1 MNRCD
6 EFTER
11 YTTEELEAL
20 NKLHTK
26 QLLKELRSNRV
37 WGGDCR
43 YLYTSSSP
51 ECQQCLANQKSNE
64 QQLKAILA
72 TREHIPNKQE
82 SKALRKARIKK
93 GR

>member
-1 MNRCD
+1 MNCD
-6 EFTER
+6 MFTKC
-11 YTTEELEAL
+11 YTTDEITAL

-26 QLLKELRSNRV
+26 QLLKRLRSSRV
-37 WGGDCR
+37 CGEDCR

-51 ECQQCLANQKSNE
+51 ECQQCLANQKYNE

>member
-1 MNRCD
+1 MDCG
-6 EFTER
+6 FTKC
-11 YTTEELEAL
+11 YTPEEIEAL

-26 QLLKELRSNRV
+26 QLLRKLKVGRICGE
-37 WGGDCR
+37 DCR
-43 YLYTSSSP
+43 DYFTSSSP
-51 ECQQCLANQKSNE
+51 ECEQCLANQKYNE

>member
-1 MNRCD
+1 MNKCD
-6 EFTER
+6 IFTEK

-26 QLLKELRSNRV
+26 QLLKQLRGSRV
-37 WGGDCR
+37 WGEDCR
-43 YLYTSSSP
+43 DYFTNTP
-51 ECQQCLANQKSNE
+51 ECEQCLANQKYNE
-64 QQLKAILA
+64 KQLKAILA

>member
-11 YTTEELEAL
+11 YTAEELEAL

-26 QLLKELRSNRV
+26 QLLRKLRGIDVCSEYCQDMSDRRN
-37 WGGDCR
+37 
-43 YLYTSSSP
+43 P
-51 ECQQCLANQKSNE
+51 ECVKCRANQKYNRE
-64 QQLKAILA
+64 QLKA

-82 SKALRKARIKK
+82 SKALRKARIKE

>member
-6 EFTER
+6 IFTER
-11 YTTEELEAL
+11 YTTKELEAL

-26 QLLKELRSNRV
+26 QLLKQLRGSRIC
-37 WGGDCR
+37 GEDCR
-43 YLYTSSSP
+43 YYYTSSSP
-51 ECQQCLANQKSNE
+51 ECQQCLANQKYNE

>member
-1 MNRCD
+1 MNCD
-6 EFTER
+6 IFTQR
-11 YTTEELEAL
+11 YTPEEIEAL

-26 QLLKELRSNRV
+26 QLLKHLRSSRV
-37 WGGDCR
+37 CGEDCR
-43 YLYTSSSP
+43 YLYNNSP
-51 ECQQCLANQKSNE
+51 ECEQCLANQKYNE
-64 QQLKAILA
+64 KQLKAILA